1 MFNEQRNEVKMLM
14 MPIKSPER
22 SATQMDNIAGNYEQ
36 QSHDFVTTKS
46 WRARIW
52 QAIKRYP
59 IPLGALVLLLVSLVF
74 WLTGNAKL
82 ADWTLLAIVIMGG
95 IPLLWDT
102 IKHIIRKE
110 FSVDFI
116 AILAITGSLLL
127 QEYLAGAFI
136 VLMLSGGEALESYAL
151 RRARTSL
158 SALAER
164 APRTAHIWQD
174 DQLVAIPAESVE
186 VDMLIVVKPGEL
198 IPVDGIVTSGV
209 SNVSE
214 ADLTGEPIPV
224 RKSAP
229 MHVLSG
235 SVNLDGV
242 LDVRATR
249 RSAESKYAQI
259 VRLVEEAQT
268 QKAPIHR
275 LADRYAVWF
284 TIVAIAVAGLAW
296 AISGDSV
303 YALAVLVVA
312 TPCPLILA
320 TPIAIMSGIDLAAKN
335 GIIAKSGAAIE
346 QLGEVDVAVFDK
358 TGTLTLGIPKVT
370 TIILPDD
377 RNSVGTGVGL
387 GKEGALALSDV
398 PQPKEGAL
406 ALSDVPSKAPFQSE
420 SSSQSASQAPPT
432 HDQNTL
438 LRFAASV
445 EQLSTHILARAVVD
459 AAIERNITLCPVTD
473 FEELFGKGVQG
484 QLSILSDTPQLEGY
498 GPDHDVNVAVGNHTF
513 MQHLAIT
520 VPPSLLSE
528 RKYRVDEGQ
537 ICSFIAVDHHIAGLL
552 VLEDVP
558 RPEIAHLS
566 PDLKSAGIKETVLL
580 TGDSDVVAHQIGE
593 LARVDRTIARCL
605 PDDKLRIIQEL
616 ETQGHRVLMVGDG
629 INDAPALAT
638 ATVGMALGSQGLTA
652 AATAADTV
660 LLSTDILRVVKA
672 VRIGRWSLHVALQG
686 IWVGMGLSAIAMLF
700 AAFGYITPAAGAIL
714 QEGIDVIVIL
724 NALRVSRLH
733 V

>member
-1 MFNEQRNEVKMLM
+1 MIPVNPSN
-14 MPIKSPER
+14 KST
-22 SATQMDNIAGNYEQ
+22 TQMENIVENSEEQ
-36 QSHDFVTTKS
+36 SEIAIAPQS
-46 WRARIW
+46 RLRRIV
-52 QAIKRYP
+52 QAIKNYP
-59 IPLGALVLLLVSLVF
+59 VPLGSLVLLLMSLVF
-74 WLTGNAKL
+74 WLAGNL
-82 ADWTLLAIVIMGG
+82 AFANWILLVIVIMGG

-102 IKHIIRKE
+102 IKHIIHRE

-116 AILAITGSLLL
+116 AIFAITGSLLL

-136 VLMLSGGEALESYAL
+136 VLMLSGGEALEAFAL
-151 RRARTSL
+151 RKARTSL

-164 APRTAHIWQD
+164 APRTAHIWQN
-174 DQLVAIPAESVE
+174 DQLISIPAESVD
-186 VDMLIVVKPGEL
+186 VDMVIVVKPGEL
-198 IPVDGIVTSGV
+198 IPVDGIVISGV

-224 RKSAP
+224 RKTAP
-229 MHVLSG
+229 MLVLSG

-242 LDVRATR
+242 LEVRASK

-259 VRLVEEAQT
+259 VRLVEEAQA

-284 TIVAIAVAGLAW
+284 TIAAIVLAGVSW
-296 AISGDSV
+296 VVSGDSV

-320 TPIAIMSGIDLAAKN
+320 TPIAIMSGIDLAAHN

-346 QLGEVDVAVFDK
+346 QLGEVDIAVFDK

-370 TIILPDD
+370 AIIISEAAD
-377 RNSVGTGVGL
+377 RNAVGTG
-387 GKEGALALSDV
+387 LA
-398 PQPKEGAL
+398 
-406 ALSDVPSKAPFQSE
+406 PSMSHTPSE
-420 SSSQSASQAPPT
+420 SLAPLTSLIPSTSLAPIPDSATPGLNETSLAEY
-432 HDQNTL
+432 DKKTL

-459 AAIERNITLCPVTD
+459 AALERDIELDTVTG
-473 FEELFGKGVQG
+473 FEETFGKGVQG
-484 QLSILSDTPQLEGY
+484 RISILPNESQLKRLSLNDGVE
-498 GPDHDVNVAVGNHTF
+498 VAVGNHTF
-513 MQHLAIT
+513 MRHLEIT
-520 VPPSLLSE
+520 VPLALLAE
-528 RKYRVDEGQ
+528 RKHRIDEGQ
-537 ICSFIAVDHHIAGLL
+537 ICSFIAVDQQIAGLL

-558 RPEIAHLS
+558 RPEIARLS
-566 PDLKSAGIKETVLL
+566 TDLKSAGIKQTILL
-580 TGDSDVVAHQIGE
+580 TGDSDIVAHQIGE
-593 LARVDRTIARCL
+593 LAQVDKVIARCL

-616 ETQGHRVLMVGDG
+616 EAQGHRVLMVGDG

-672 VRIGRWSLHVALQG
+672 IRLGRWVMRVALQG
-686 IWVGMGLSAIAMLF
+686 IWVGMALSGIAMLF
-700 AAFGYITPAAGAIL
+700 AAFGFITPAAGAIL

-724 NALRVSRLH
+724 NALRVSRITL
-733 V
+733 

>member
-1 MFNEQRNEVKMLM
+1 MININPNDKSTSQTRAIIDNATEQ
-14 MPIKSPER
+14 P
-22 SATQMDNIAGNYEQ
+22 AIAVTQ
-36 QSHDFVTTKS
+36 QS
-46 WRARIW
+46 WLRRIW
-52 QAIKRYP
+52 QAITNYP
-59 IPLGALVLLLVSLVF
+59 IPLSALVLLLVSLVF
-74 WLTGNAKL
+74 WLAGYANL
-82 ADWTLLAIVIMGG
+82 ASWALLVIVLLGG

-102 IKHIIRKE
+102 VKHIIHKE

-136 VLMLSGGEALESYAL
+136 VLMLSGGEALEAFAL

-164 APRTAHIWQD
+164 APRTAHIWQN
-174 DQLVAIPAESVE
+174 DQLISIPAESVD
-186 VDMLIVVKPGEL
+186 VDMVIVVKPGEL

-224 RKSAP
+224 RKTSP
-229 MHVLSG
+229 MLVLSG

-242 LDVRATR
+242 LEVRATK

-259 VRLVEEAQT
+259 VRLVEEAQS

-284 TIVAIAVAGLAW
+284 TIVAIALAGLSW
-296 AISGDSV
+296 AISGDSI

-320 TPIAIMSGIDLAAKN
+320 TPIAIMSGIDLAAHN
-335 GIIAKSGAAIE
+335 GIIAKSGASIE
-346 QLGEVDVAVFDK
+346 QLGEVDIAVFDK
-358 TGTLTLGIPKVT
+358 TGTLTLGIPRVT
-370 TIILPDD
+370 AIILSEPE
-377 RNSVGTGVGL
+377 NQHYVGTG
-387 GKEGALALSDV
+387 LA
-398 PQPKEGAL
+398 
-406 ALSDVPSKAPFQSE
+406 PSV
-420 SSSQSASQAPPT
+420 SSTTPSVSPLLPEQE
-432 HDQNTL
+432 DQNPVGTGLAPSVSLTAPSYDKNSL
-438 LRFAASV
+438 LSFAASV

-459 AAIERNITLCPVTD
+459 AALERDLALSPVTD
-473 FEELFGKGVQG
+473 FEETFGKGVQG
-484 QLSILSDTPQLEGY
+484 RITVMPGDDQLERQS
-498 GPDHDVNVAVGNHTF
+498 VNDIVEVAVGNRTF
-513 MQHLAIT
+513 MQHLEIT
-520 VPPSLLSE
+520 VPPALLSE
-528 RKYRVDEGQ
+528 RKRRVDAGQ
-537 ICSFIAVDHHIAGLL
+537 ICSFIAVDYQIAGLI

-558 RPEIAHLS
+558 RPELARLS
-566 PDLKSAGIKETVLL
+566 SDLKSAGIKETILL

-593 LARVDRTIARCL
+593 LAQVDRVIARCL
-605 PDDKLRIIQEL
+605 PDDKLRIIHEL
-616 ETQGHRVLMVGDG
+616 EAQGHRVLMVGDG

-672 VRIGRWSLHVALQG
+672 IRLGRWVMHVALQG

-700 AAFGYITPAAGAIL
+700 AAFGFITPAAGAIL

-724 NALRVSRLH
+724 NALRVSRIRL
-733 V
+733 